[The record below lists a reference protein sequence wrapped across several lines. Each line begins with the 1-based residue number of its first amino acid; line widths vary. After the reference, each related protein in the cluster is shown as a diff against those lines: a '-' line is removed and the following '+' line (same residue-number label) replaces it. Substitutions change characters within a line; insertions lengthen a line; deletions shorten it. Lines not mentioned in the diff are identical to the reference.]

1 MELDAST
8 KGATIES
15 GKQAAG
21 HVEVVD
27 NTERALLDRYALLKD
42 LSQEELDKLD
52 KAVVRKLDWVFLPC
66 VTLMLLMNY
75 LDRIN
80 VSNARLAGMQSDLNM
95 TDVEWSAGISLFYVG
110 YIISQIPAN
119 VFIAKGKPRVL
130 LPACM
135 LGWSCVTIC
144 MPAMKSPWAF
154 MLCRFLVGITEGPFL
169 PAVSVITSSW
179 YTRQESPM
187 RMGLW
192 HAGNVTS
199 NIFSGLMAA
208 GILTGMDN
216 LAGLHSWQWFFLIEG
231 AFSIIVAMSG
241 FWLIPNWPHNT
252 PTYYFSPQMAE
263 MAQYRSAVSAG
274 GRSEDDEG
282 GYFDGIRQAAKDPF
296 TWMFAALHFFLIL
309 SQSFK
314 DFLPSIVKTFGFSE
328 VGTYLIQAPPYL
340 VAYIVMLALSWSSGR
355 TGDHAFHII
364 GAILMCMVGAVIMIS
379 TLNPG
384 ARYFSVFL
392 LCSGPFLGLNL
403 QLAWETTVVPRPRTK
418 RAALVAIANCVS
430 SVTHWFSPY
439 AFLRSQE
446 PRYATGGG
454 LMIAGCGLTVF
465 AALLLRWWARRKN
478 KQIHRREEQT
488 GEVTTWRFATV
499 IETDP
504 LVVIVLTLESHAL
517 RGQYRSSLPATGQI
531 LISNSCASY
540 VQGLKRKISHLQS
553 LQASKSRR
561 LEDSESRNRS
571 EIQVIPSDSIPTNGQ
586 SSADLRVTEGG
597 QSLRD
602 ALAEFGHL
610 ALGSSSITTP
620 DRSQSSGGFAP
631 SMSQVLY
638 TALTLKPTLSQ
649 PSQLHEVDKILAS
662 HHSPSR
668 PISPTRETTSAL
680 FEIYTSIILP
690 RFPFMDASNLDRYY
704 IKCISHQMQLVPA
717 GSKEP
722 YAYEFFLVYMAI
734 ATAAF
739 ASASSPRIFD
749 FGTQLFT
756 SVTQHL
762 PDLTGI
768 AGPQVTVQC
777 LTALA
782 LGSLYNPHQGSPWYL
797 LGIAVAGALSS
808 GMHRWDDARLLDT
821 ESPRKAESERLLQ
834 TLYVLDRPEQE
845 KYRTPLIA
853 HLHYL
858 DGNSVIRLWTAHA
871 AQRAM
876 RVPMRRY
883 YKVHLNTWG
892 WNLTHVWIGR
902 NLISTTSVLQTL
914 SVPQFLFA
922 RPGIPD

>member
-1 MELDAST
+1 MELDGRTRRSSRASST
-8 KGATIES
+8 KDATIDFD
-15 GKQAAG
+15 KQAAG

-27 NTERALLDRYALLKD
+27 NTERLLLDRYPLLRD
-42 LSQEELDKLD
+42 LSQGELDKLD

-187 RMGLW
+187 RMGIW

-216 LAGLHSWQWFFLIEG
+216 LAGLHSWQWFFIIEG
-231 AFSIIVAMSG
+231 AISILVGVLG
-241 FWLIPNWPHNT
+241 FWAIPNWPHNT

-282 GYFDGIRQAAKDPF
+282 GYFDGIRLAAKDPF

-340 VAYIVMLALSWSSGR
+340 VAYIVMLTLSWSSGR

-465 AALLLRWWARRKN
+465 AALLLRWWAQRKN
-478 KQIHRREEQT
+478 KQIDRCEEQT
-488 GEVTTWRFATV
+488 GEVTTWRFAT
-499 IETDP
+499 
-504 LVVIVLTLESHAL
+504 
-517 RGQYRSSLPATGQI
+517 
-531 LISNSCASY
+531 
-540 VQGLKRKISHLQS
+540 
-553 LQASKSRR
+553 
-561 LEDSESRNRS
+561 
-571 EIQVIPSDSIPTNGQ
+571 
-586 SSADLRVTEGG
+586 
-597 QSLRD
+597 
-602 ALAEFGHL
+602 
-610 ALGSSSITTP
+610 
-620 DRSQSSGGFAP
+620 
-631 SMSQVLY
+631 
-638 TALTLKPTLSQ
+638 
-649 PSQLHEVDKILAS
+649 
-662 HHSPSR
+662 
-668 PISPTRETTSAL
+668 
-680 FEIYTSIILP
+680 
-690 RFPFMDASNLDRYY
+690 
-704 IKCISHQMQLVPA
+704 
-717 GSKEP
+717 
-722 YAYEFFLVYMAI
+722 
-734 ATAAF
+734 
-739 ASASSPRIFD
+739 
-749 FGTQLFT
+749 
-756 SVTQHL
+756 
-762 PDLTGI
+762 
-768 AGPQVTVQC
+768 
-777 LTALA
+777 
-782 LGSLYNPHQGSPWYL
+782 
-797 LGIAVAGALSS
+797 
-808 GMHRWDDARLLDT
+808 
-821 ESPRKAESERLLQ
+821 
-834 TLYVLDRPEQE
+834 
-845 KYRTPLIA
+845 
-853 HLHYL
+853 
-858 DGNSVIRLWTAHA
+858 
-871 AQRAM
+871 
-876 RVPMRRY
+876 
-883 YKVHLNTWG
+883 
-892 WNLTHVWIGR
+892 
-902 NLISTTSVLQTL
+902 
-914 SVPQFLFA
+914 
-922 RPGIPD
+922 